1 MTVDTTVQNVSDPN
15 LRVAMKWTPTGKKK
29 RPKEIQ
35 SRERNDRKRPASE
48 SMLMI

>member
-29 RPKEIQ
+29 DQKRSRVEKEMTEKD
-35 SRERNDRKRPASE
+35 RRRN
-48 SMLMI
+48 LC